1 MSKTNFKN
9 NSSDRENNVQKIVK
23 SFRNNLFL
31 KLILFEET
39 NNWRDEFIQAINTEM
54 NTNVIITKKSLVIN
68 SIGPAPSIWR
78 KNIED
83 KLTKFCDLFKMEMID
98 LDQNIGSH
106 VITNMIRKLRTNYLL
121 NYEFENNSKLHII
134 SYKENL
140 NKDEIVNYLNQTVI
154 IQSNFKKSIDLPKL
168 QTQCFNI
175 LISLALPII
184 KSKYNLE
191 NYELNVEDKKINLDG
206 LDESNVDMAIKSLNQ
221 IFVSFKR
228 KRIDELSHAN
238 IIQYPKNLNEI
249 IQNCLNKKN
258 NSFVSVVY
266 QIQVLQS
273 NVLDESGVFLNY
285 FYDCPIISSVKDN
298 VYEDIVGYLNKQ
310 FVHFELKITKQ
321 ALPLIDS
328 NKWKQFVQKNFIKSK
343 CLNNF
348 SFYSVRS
355 EQTVILL
362 TGLASFVNP
371 AKNLIEAFLAE
382 NQTISKS
389 IELEIDDVNIKFI
402 ILP

>member
-1 MSKTNFKN
+1 MTKSTNYQAKDPIMSKTNFKN
-9 NSSDRENNVQKIVK
+9 NSSDRENNVQRIVK
-23 SFRNNLFL
+23 PFRNNLFL

-83 KLTKFCDLFKMEMID
+83 KLTKFFDLFKMEMID

-154 IQSNFKKSIDLPKL
+154 IQSNFKKSIDFPKL

-258 NSFVSVVY
+258 KKKKVN
-266 QIQVLQS
+266 L
-273 NVLDESGVFLNY
+273 G
-285 FYDCPIISSVKDN
+285 
-298 VYEDIVGYLNKQ
+298 
-310 FVHFELKITKQ
+310 KIPVT
-321 ALPLIDS
+321 
-328 NKWKQFVQKNFIKSK
+328 
-343 CLNNF
+343 
-348 SFYSVRS
+348 
-355 EQTVILL
+355 
-362 TGLASFVNP
+362 
-371 AKNLIEAFLAE
+371 
-382 NQTISKS
+382 
-389 IELEIDDVNIKFI
+389 
-402 ILP
+402 